1 MTSKEAALILRR
13 IMKEGEFSA
22 TALPFLEG
30 AATALEAEA
39 ALPPQPK
46 PYTAG
51 VFLVG

>member
-1 MTSKEAALILRR
+1 MTSTEAAKILRH
-13 IMKEGEFSA
+13 IMQEGEFSA

-30 AATALEAEA
+30 AAAALEAEA

-51 VFLVG
+51 TFLVG